1 MVSIVTGTIGL
12 LVAAV
17 ILLLMRK
24 DSLHAKF
31 GLGWIAVA
39 LGFALLGFSPRII
52 DHAAHYFGVSYPPVL
67 ALTIGIALLV
77 IKILLMDI
85 DHSRIEVRNQRL
97 VQRVAMLEAE
107 LKKLREACMDAP
119 SSEGSPAA
127 KEPIAEEAQQ

>member
-31 GLGWIAVA
+31 GLGWIVVA

-52 DHAAHYFGVSYPPVL
+52 DQAAHYFGVSYPPVL

-107 LKKLREACMDAP
+107 LNKLQEICTDTLSNEASPPANQP
-119 SSEGSPAA
+119 STEG
-127 KEPIAEEAQQ
+127 AQD